1 MSQKESFRGRALI
14 AIWLAVM
21 WVLLWGDLTFVNV
34 LTGVLVAIGIVLV
47 FPPWV
52 TNDDPFVVRP
62 LPALSFLF
70 WFVKALVITNWTVAK
85 EVLLPRDRGEIR
97 TAIVGVQLK
106 TMSGRLATV
115 VANAITLTPGTL
127 TVDARGRPAT
137 LYVHFLTY
145 DDREHAVEEV
155 EDLERRV
162 VRAFGTAAEVERVFN
177 PAPPAEEEEEDTGWG
192 R

>member
-1 MSQKESFRGRALI
+1 MSQKESIRGRALI

-34 LTGVLVAIGIVLV
+34 LTGVLAAVGIVVV

-62 LPALSFLF
+62 LPALSFLV
-70 WFVKALVITNWTVAK
+70 WFLKALVITNWTVAK
-85 EVLLPRDRGEIR
+85 EVLLPSGRGDIS
-97 TAIVGVQLK
+97 TAIVAVPLK
-106 TMSGRLATV
+106 TLSGRLATV

-127 TVDARGRPAT
+127 TVDARGRPAV

-145 DDREHAVEEV
+145 ADRESAIEEV

-162 VRAFGTAAEVERVFN
+162 VKAFGTAAEVERVFN